1 MQEFYFNT
9 MEDGRC
15 CAVGYR
21 GDEAEV
27 AIPETY
33 EGAPVAI
40 LNDNLFMGHREIT
53 SVRIPESVREIG
65 DLAFADCPRA
75 VICAPEESP
84 AILYAQRNGIKHEPA
99 HA

>member
-1 MQEFYFNT
+1 MK
-9 MEDGRC
+9 
-15 CAVGYR
+15 
-21 GDEAEV
+21 
-27 AIPETY
+27 
-33 EGAPVAI
+33 
-40 LNDNLFMGHREIT
+40 LKEI
-53 SVRIPESVREIG
+53 SVPWGTRSIAAYSFAGCSSLEKVYLPESVREIG